1 MVLAEAVV
9 FWVVL
14 ALLFRRD
21 VGAIAH
27 CSFRGG
33 WKLGTLVVGLFAA
46 QALVVLY
53 VPGQTILQIA
63 TLILSQVALLLLV
76 VLNRHLP
83 GAVLFA
89 LGIVLNITV
98 MVANGGWMPITPE
111 AYQVIHPGRVV
122 TLGDRP
128 PSSKGVI
135 LPQSETRLWILS
147 DIVAVE
153 LPWRR
158 TAVSIGDVLL
168 IAGTGQFIFQA
179 TARRQAALPAHALV
193 QDT

>member
-1 MVLAEAVV
+1 MVLAEAVI

-21 VGAIAH
+21 LGAIAH
-27 CSFRGG
+27 SSFHGG
-33 WKLGTLVVGLFAA
+33 WKLGAVVVGLFAA

-53 VPGQTILQIA
+53 VPGQSVVQMAIL
-63 TLILSQVALLLLV
+63 TLSQVALLLFV

-83 GAVLFA
+83 GAALFA
-89 LGIVLNITV
+89 LGIVLNIVV
-98 MVANGGWMPITPE
+98 MVANDGWMPITPE
-111 AYQVIHPGRVV
+111 AYSFIHPERVV
-122 TLGDRP
+122 AVGERP
-128 PSSKGVI
+128 PASKGVI

-158 TAVSIGDVLL
+158 TAVSIGDILL
-168 IAGTGQFIFQA
+168 IAGAGQFIFQA
-179 TARRQAALPAHALV
+179 TAGGQIALPAPAAGRE
-193 QDT
+193 T